1 MAIPN
6 RTDVPA
12 DGGAV
17 VRTTPLELLSPS
29 VLTATGAINL
39 ARQAGGVI
47 RSGLQE
53 FEYPK
58 ITGELDAAV
67 VAEGAAYGLQGVD
80 FDAESITLQKLGFVM
95 SFTDEF
101 LRSNKSVNG
110 VDAEIAARVD
120 RAFAKAWDVNLLG
133 LENGSTSASAFAFD
147 FDSGVT
153 DEVELTEASGPAL
166 KDAVSQA
173 VGEIYEGTGRA
184 ANGILIPSDVPQLIR
199 DAKVGSV
206 DVAGVETTNVSAYNS
221 ADPLWGLNNAVSHN
235 LARVGDETAGSTV
248 AIVGD
253 FSALRV
259 LIHAD
264 IESEVSRV
272 ASVDGDSGFETDR
285 IYVKYRSYGTCYAT
299 QEDAFR
305 KIVIPAGS

>member
-6 RTDVPA
+6 RTDVA
-12 DGGAV
+12 EDGGAV

-67 VAEGAAYGLQGVD
+67 VSEGSAYGLQGVD

-147 FDSGVT
+147 FDSGVSN
-153 DEVELTEASGPAL
+153 DVELTDTSGSGL
-166 KDAVSQA
+166 KDAISQA
-173 VGEIYEGTGRA
+173 VGEIYEGTGLS
-184 ANGILIPSDVPQLIR
+184 ANGILIPSDVPQIVR
-199 DAKVGSV
+199 DTKVTSTEVGAV
-206 DVAGVETTNVSAYNS
+206 TTTNAAAYNNS
-221 ADPLWGLNNAVSHN
+221 DPFWGLNTAVSHN
-235 LARVGDETAGSTV
+235 LAKVGDETPESTV

-285 IYVKYRSYGTCYAT
+285 VFVKYRSYGTCYAT